1 MKSNNKVARAEA
13 KALII
18 KLGYKNILNKHI
30 TEVVE
35 RTGVSYC
42 DMQNAFSYFNYSPA
56 QEKFRAQHF

>member
-1 MKSNNKVARAEA
+1 MKNNNKVARAEA

-18 KLGYKNILNKHI
+18 KLGYRNILNKHI

-42 DMQNAFSYFNYSPA
+42 DMQNAFSYYNYSPE
-56 QEKFRAQHF
+56 QEKFRALHF